1 MPRLKTVVVAAALLL
16 RHGSAAGALP
26 YIVAAALAAY
36 PRISAFVRCF

>member
-16 RHGSAAGALP
+16 RHSFAAGALP
-26 YIVAAALAAY
+26 YIVAAACY